1 MDQLGRSQ
9 QIRSLALGPSAPS
22 PSVSAWSD
30 PHPSCCAEQTHTN
43 LNLRMSL
50 EYTPIYAAQAH
61 LSYRNI
67 SCLPFKLER
76 GHDSPTDMPSLPVP
90 TPGKGQK
97 VKDAKNSD
105 ALWQSYKLA
114 VRDSALTE
122 LAIVN

>member
-1 MDQLGRSQ
+1 
-9 QIRSLALGPSAPS
+9 
-22 PSVSAWSD
+22 
-30 PHPSCCAEQTHTN
+30 
-43 LNLRMSL
+43 MSL

-67 SCLPFKLER
+67 SRLSFKLER
-76 GHDSPTDMPSLPVP
+76 EHDSPTDMPSLPVP
-90 TPGKGQK
+90 TPGKGQ

>member
-1 MDQLGRSQ
+1 MLHKH
-9 QIRSLALGPSAPS
+9 ICP
-22 PSVSAWSD
+22 
-30 PHPSCCAEQTHTN
+30 
-43 LNLRMSL
+43 
-50 EYTPIYAAQAH
+50 
-61 LSYRNI
+61 RNI
-67 SCLPFKLER
+67 SRLPFKLER
-76 GHDSPTDMPSLPVP
+76 EHDSPTDMPSLPVP